1 MPEAFMKIALTSMDT
16 AWENKSVN
24 QEKCR
29 ELIKRASESGARL
42 ILFPEMT
49 LTGFTMDVQ
58 GCGET
63 EGRCRHCPTVAFFL
77 EQSEQYGMA
86 VGFGYIHREEERGT
100 NHFVVADKGEIL
112 ADYTKIH
119 PFSYGGEDRVYIP
132 GDRLVSA
139 ELDGIRMGLFI
150 CYDLRFPEIFQ
161 VSSED
166 CEVLAVIANWPRE
179 RIHHWRCLLPARA
192 IENQSVVLGVNR
204 RGWGGGIEYVD
215 SSEAYDCEG
224 NQIPCQRI
232 TTKAG
237 DDCLL
242 YEVDLQRTR
251 QLRREFP
258 VKQDRRKKWYKSL

>member
-1 MPEAFMKIALTSMDT
+1 MKIALTSMDT

-24 QEKCR
+24 QEKCA

-49 LTGFTMDVQ
+49 LTGFSMDVQ

-63 EGRCRHCPTVAFFL
+63 EGRRRHCPTVAFFL

-86 VGFGYIHREEERGT
+86 VGFGYIHREEEKGT
-100 NHFVVADKGEIL
+100 NHFVVADKGKIL
-112 ADYTKIH
+112 ADYIKLH

-139 ELDGIRMGLFI
+139 ELDDIRIGLFI

-161 VSSED
+161 AASED

-179 RIHHWRCLLPARA
+179 RIYHWHCLLPARA

-224 NQIPCQRI
+224 NRIPCQRI
-232 TTKAG
+232 TTEAG

-242 YEVDLQRTR
+242 CEVDLRRTR